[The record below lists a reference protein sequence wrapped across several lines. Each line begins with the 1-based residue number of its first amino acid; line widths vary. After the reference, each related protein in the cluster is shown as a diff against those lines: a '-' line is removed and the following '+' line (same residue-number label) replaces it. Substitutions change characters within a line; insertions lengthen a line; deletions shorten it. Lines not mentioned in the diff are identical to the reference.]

1 MDYHDATGMRDP
13 YTMETH
19 SGRFVDP
26 LRIVAADVCI
36 EDVAF
41 HLASIRRFSGACRVN
56 VADHSVRVARIVG
69 LLGGCAA
76 CRYEGI
82 MHDAH
87 EAYIGDI
94 IAPLGRNDFMRTFD
108 TLKVSVQRA
117 VDEALPGPTHSA
129 GCTQPTNL
137 QRLADQ
143 VSGILEARAYLS
155 SKGKDWGGLHPDAQ
169 ATADRLDRFFPSM
182 RAFAPSRV
190 FAPTSSE
197 DSEREFLGAWA
208 LLQKGSSL

>member
-1 MDYHDATGMRDP
+1 MDHHDASGLRDP
-13 YTMETH
+13 FTMEMH

-26 LRIVAADVCI
+26 LRIVAADVCVS
-36 EDVAF
+36 DVAF

-69 LLGGCAA
+69 LLGGCVS
-76 CRYEGI
+76 CQYEGLL
-82 MHDAH
+82 HDGH

-94 IAPLGRNDFMRTFD
+94 IAPLGRNDFMRAFD
-108 TLKVSVQRA
+108 TLKISVQRA
-117 VDEALPGPTHSA
+117 VDEALPGPPRGIDCILA
-129 GCTQPTNL
+129 PDRL
-137 QRLADQ
+137 RLADQ

-190 FAPTSSE
+190 FAPASSE